1 MERQGQSF
9 RLLLPCGQ
17 STGGLKTPG
26 YSKTVLRTESAAAA
40 PHPFQY
46 LRFQWRGQLRMSASF
61 ISQHAAVRSCALFCS
76 NYGNQAPSATCIP
89 SPPRINFCPP
99 MQPFRVNS
107 NVEFAHAMG
116 RQGQSFRLLLP
127 CGQSTGGLKTPGYSK
142 TVLRTESAAAYA
154 DPFKYH
160 RFQWRRQLQ
169 MTTHTVS
176 QHAAMRSCALSC
188 SSYGNQAHAV
198 TCMRCP
204 HPA

>member
-26 YSKTVLRTESAAAA
+26 YSKTVLRTASATAA

-116 RQGQSFRLLLP
+116 RQGQSFRLLWP
-127 CGQSTGGLKTPGYSK
+127 CGQGTGGLKTPGYSK
-142 TVLRTESAAAYA
+142 TVLRTEGAAAA
-154 DPFKYH
+154 PHPFQYL
-160 RFQWRRQLQ
+160 RFRWRGQLQ
-169 MTTHTVS
+169 MTASHIS
-176 QHAAMRSCALSC
+176 QPAAAWPCALFC
-188 SSYGNQAHAV
+188 SNYGKQAPDAI
-198 TCMRCP
+198 CMRCP